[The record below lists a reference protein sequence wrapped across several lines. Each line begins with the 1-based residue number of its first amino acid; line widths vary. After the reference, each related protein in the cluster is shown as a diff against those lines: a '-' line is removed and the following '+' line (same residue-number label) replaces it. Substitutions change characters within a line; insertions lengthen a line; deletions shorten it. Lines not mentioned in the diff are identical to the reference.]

1 MNAAV
6 ILQKCSRTGKT
17 FGIRVQQMDDGE
29 WYRTWA
35 FPMDEA
41 RAGREGYSG
50 TKLNSMLPETPEY
63 PGCPYCGSKGFFYDY
78 NCEKS
83 AAITGIPT
91 SPVPGAAGTMTS
103 ALRTKS
109 WISAAATC
117 KAAGKERL

>member
-6 ILQKCSRTGKT
+6 ILQKCGKTGKT

-63 PGCPYCGSKGFFYDY
+63 PAAPIAEARAFSMTTTA
-78 NCEKS
+78 EKS
-83 AAITGIPT
+83 AAITERPT
-91 SPVPGAAGTMTS
+91 SPVPGAVGTMTS
-103 ALRTKS
+103 APRTES